1 MNNFPKR
8 STFLPYYFA
17 YSVILCTKNTF
28 SLHNVHVLAKLCVT
42 SRPQTLLHH
51 NPFIMQQKVILLT
64 GASSGIGRET
74 AIRLA
79 RQGHHVYGAARRLQL
94 LQPLQA
100 LGVHPLQLDVT
111 DPSSCAAAVQ
121 AVVSAEGRIDVL
133 VNNAG
138 YGHFGAV
145 EDVPLSEARR
155 QLEVN
160 LFGLACLTRLV
171 LPHMRR
177 QHSGRIINTSSIGG
191 HFTSYLGAWYH
202 VSKYAVE
209 AFSDALRMELR
220 PHGIHVVLIE
230 PSSIRTPWGEIA
242 AQHLEEVAQPAPPAS
257 PSSSSPSSPV
267 PSASPSSTA
276 SRPVSSGAISSRP
289 SVPSPS
295 SPSLDGHTGAYLDES
310 RRTAAFIRRLWSS
323 SLISGPRAV
332 TAAISSAVNARR
344 PSVRYVP
351 GRFGRTLILLHTL
364 LPTRLF
370 DYLMRRT
377 MTS

>member
-1 MNNFPKR
+1 M
-8 STFLPYYFA
+8 S
-17 YSVILCTKNTF
+17 
-28 SLHNVHVLAKLCVT
+28 
-42 SRPQTLLHH
+42 
-51 NPFIMQQKVILLT
+51 QKVILLT

-74 AIRLA
+74 ALRLA
-79 RQGHHVYGAARRLQL
+79 RQGHIVYGAARRLQL
-94 LQPLQA
+94 LEPLRAQ
-100 LGVHPLQLDVT
+100 GVRPLQLDVT
-111 DPSSCAAAVQ
+111 DADSCRAAVQ
-121 AVVSAEGRIDVL
+121 TVVQAEGHIDVL
-133 VNNAG
+133 INNAG

-145 EDVPLSEARR
+145 EDVPLDEARR
-155 QLEVN
+155 QLDVN
-160 LFGLACLTRLV
+160 LFGLARLTQLV

-177 QHSGRIINTSSIGG
+177 QHYGRIINTSSIGG

-220 PHGIHVVLIE
+220 PHGIDVVLIE
-230 PSSIRTPWGEIA
+230 PSSIRTPWGDIA
-242 AQHLEEVAQPAPPAS
+242 AQHLEEVALPLPSSSVSSSAS
-257 PSSSSPSSPV
+257 SSPSVSSPRPVFSGAIESRPSPSLPSSSSE
-267 PSASPSSTA
+267 
-276 SRPVSSGAISSRP
+276 
-289 SVPSPS
+289 
-295 SPSLDGHTGAYLDES
+295 GHTGAYISES

-323 SLISGPRAV
+323 SLISGPRVV

-344 PSVRYVP
+344 PRARYVP

>member
-1 MNNFPKR
+1 M
-8 STFLPYYFA
+8 S
-17 YSVILCTKNTF
+17 
-28 SLHNVHVLAKLCVT
+28 
-42 SRPQTLLHH
+42 
-51 NPFIMQQKVILLT
+51 QKVILLT

-74 AIRLA
+74 ALRLA
-79 RQGHHVYGAARRLQL
+79 RQGHIVYGAARRLQL
-94 LQPLQA
+94 LEPLRAQ
-100 LGVHPLQLDVT
+100 GVRPLQLDVT
-111 DPSSCAAAVQ
+111 DADSCRAAVQ
-121 AVVSAEGRIDVL
+121 TVVQAEGHIDVL
-133 VNNAG
+133 INNAG

-145 EDVPLSEARR
+145 EDVPLDEARR
-155 QLEVN
+155 QLDVN
-160 LFGLACLTRLV
+160 LFGLARLTQLV

-177 QHSGRIINTSSIGG
+177 QHHGRIINTSSIGG

-220 PHGIHVVLIE
+220 PHGIDVVLIE
-230 PSSIRTPWGEIA
+230 PSSIRTPWGDIA
-242 AQHLEEVAQPAPPAS
+242 AQHLEEVAQPLPSSAS
-257 PSSSSPSSPV
+257 VSSSASSSPSVSSPRPVFSGAIESRPSPSFPSSSSE
-267 PSASPSSTA
+267 
-276 SRPVSSGAISSRP
+276 
-289 SVPSPS
+289 
-295 SPSLDGHTGAYLDES
+295 GHTGAYLSES

-323 SLISGPRAV
+323 SLISGPRVV

-344 PSVRYVP
+344 PRARYVP

>member
-1 MNNFPKR
+1 M
-8 STFLPYYFA
+8 S
-17 YSVILCTKNTF
+17 
-28 SLHNVHVLAKLCVT
+28 
-42 SRPQTLLHH
+42 
-51 NPFIMQQKVILLT
+51 QKVILLT

-74 AIRLA
+74 ALRLA
-79 RQGHHVYGAARRLQL
+79 RQGHIVYGAARRLQL
-94 LQPLQA
+94 LEPLRAQ
-100 LGVHPLQLDVT
+100 GVRPLQLDVT
-111 DPSSCAAAVQ
+111 DADSCRTAVQ
-121 AVVSAEGRIDVL
+121 TVVQAEGHIDVL
-133 VNNAG
+133 INNAG

-145 EDVPLSEARR
+145 EDVPLDEARR
-155 QLEVN
+155 QLDVN
-160 LFGLACLTRLV
+160 LFGLARLTQLV

-177 QHSGRIINTSSIGG
+177 QHYGRIINTSSIGG

-220 PHGIHVVLIE
+220 PHGIDVVLIE
-230 PSSIRTPWGEIA
+230 PSSIRTPWGDIA
-242 AQHLEEVAQPAPPAS
+242 AQHLEEVAQPLPSPS
-257 PSSSSPSSPV
+257 LPSSSSAVSSSSASSSPSV
-267 PSASPSSTA
+267 SPSASSSSSVSHSASSSVSPSA
-276 SRPVSSGAISSRP
+276 SSSSSVSSPRPVFSGAIESRP
-289 SVPSPS
+289 SPSLPS
-295 SPSLDGHTGAYLDES
+295 SSSSEGHTGAYLSES

-323 SLISGPRAV
+323 SLISGPRVV

-344 PSVRYVP
+344 PRARYVP

>member
-1 MNNFPKR
+1 M
-8 STFLPYYFA
+8 S
-17 YSVILCTKNTF
+17 
-28 SLHNVHVLAKLCVT
+28 
-42 SRPQTLLHH
+42 
-51 NPFIMQQKVILLT
+51 QKVILLT

-74 AIRLA
+74 ALRLA
-79 RQGHHVYGAARRLQL
+79 RQGHIVYGAARRLQL
-94 LQPLQA
+94 LEPLRAQ
-100 LGVHPLQLDVT
+100 GVRPLQLDVT
-111 DPSSCAAAVQ
+111 DADSCRAAVQ
-121 AVVSAEGRIDVL
+121 TVVQAEGHIDVL
-133 VNNAG
+133 INNAG

-145 EDVPLSEARR
+145 EDVPLDEARR
-155 QLEVN
+155 QLDVN
-160 LFGLACLTRLV
+160 LFGLARLTQLV

-177 QHSGRIINTSSIGG
+177 QHHGRIINTSSIGG

-220 PHGIHVVLIE
+220 PHGIDVVLIE
-230 PSSIRTPWGEIA
+230 PSSIRTPWGDIA
-242 AQHLEEVAQPAPPAS
+242 AQHLEEVAQPLPS
-257 PSSSSPSSPV
+257 PSVSSSSE
-267 PSASPSSTA
+267 
-276 SRPVSSGAISSRP
+276 
-289 SVPSPS
+289 
-295 SPSLDGHTGAYLDES
+295 GHTGAYLSES

-323 SLISGPRAV
+323 SLISGPRVV

-344 PSVRYVP
+344 PRARYVP

>member
-1 MNNFPKR
+1 
-8 STFLPYYFA
+8 
-17 YSVILCTKNTF
+17 
-28 SLHNVHVLAKLCVT
+28 
-42 SRPQTLLHH
+42 
-51 NPFIMQQKVILLT
+51 MQQKVILLT

-94 LQPLQA
+94 LQSLQA
-100 LGVHPLQLDVT
+100 QGVHPLQLDVT

-171 LPHMRR
+171 LPHMRH

-242 AQHLEEVAQPAPPAS
+242 AQHLEEVAQPASPAS
-257 PSSSSPSSPV
+257 PSSSS
-267 PSASPSSTA
+267 SPSS
-276 SRPVSSGAISSRP
+276 
-289 SVPSPS
+289 SVPS

-344 PSVRYVP
+344 PSARYVP

>member
-1 MNNFPKR
+1 M
-8 STFLPYYFA
+8 S
-17 YSVILCTKNTF
+17 
-28 SLHNVHVLAKLCVT
+28 
-42 SRPQTLLHH
+42 
-51 NPFIMQQKVILLT
+51 QKVILLT

-74 AIRLA
+74 ALRLA
-79 RQGHHVYGAARRLQL
+79 RQGHIVYGAARRLQL
-94 LQPLQA
+94 LEPLRAQ
-100 LGVHPLQLDVT
+100 GVRPLQLDVT
-111 DPSSCAAAVQ
+111 DADSCRAAVQ
-121 AVVSAEGRIDVL
+121 TVVQAEGHIDVL
-133 VNNAG
+133 INNAG

-145 EDVPLSEARR
+145 EDVPLDEARR
-155 QLEVN
+155 QLDVN
-160 LFGLACLTRLV
+160 LFGLARLTQLV

-177 QHSGRIINTSSIGG
+177 QHHGRIINTSSIGG

-220 PHGIHVVLIE
+220 PHGIDVVLIE
-230 PSSIRTPWGEIA
+230 PSSIRTPWGDIA
-242 AQHLEEVAQPAPPAS
+242 AQHLEEVAQPLPS
-257 PSSSSPSSPV
+257 PSVSSSSSE
-267 PSASPSSTA
+267 
-276 SRPVSSGAISSRP
+276 
-289 SVPSPS
+289 
-295 SPSLDGHTGAYLDES
+295 GHTGAYLSES

-323 SLISGPRAV
+323 SLISGPRVV

-344 PSVRYVP
+344 PRARYVP

>member
-1 MNNFPKR
+1 M
-8 STFLPYYFA
+8 S
-17 YSVILCTKNTF
+17 
-28 SLHNVHVLAKLCVT
+28 
-42 SRPQTLLHH
+42 
-51 NPFIMQQKVILLT
+51 QKVILLT

-74 AIRLA
+74 ALRLA
-79 RQGHHVYGAARRLQL
+79 RQGHIVYGAARRLQL
-94 LQPLQA
+94 LEPLRAQ
-100 LGVHPLQLDVT
+100 GVRPLQLDVT
-111 DPSSCAAAVQ
+111 DADSCRAAVQ
-121 AVVSAEGRIDVL
+121 TVVQAEGHIDVL
-133 VNNAG
+133 INNAG

-145 EDVPLSEARR
+145 EDVPLDEARR
-155 QLEVN
+155 QLDVN
-160 LFGLACLTRLV
+160 LFGLARLTQLV

-177 QHSGRIINTSSIGG
+177 QHHGRIINTSSIGG

-220 PHGIHVVLIE
+220 PHGIDVVLIE
-230 PSSIRTPWGEIA
+230 PSSIRTPWGDIA
-242 AQHLEEVAQPAPPAS
+242 AQHLEEVAQPL
-257 PSSSSPSSPV
+257 PSSS
-267 PSASPSSTA
+267 
-276 SRPVSSGAISSRP
+276 VSSSS
-289 SVPSPS
+289 SE
-295 SPSLDGHTGAYLDES
+295 GHTGAYLSES

-323 SLISGPRAV
+323 SLISGPRVV

-344 PSVRYVP
+344 PRARYVP

>member
-1 MNNFPKR
+1 M
-8 STFLPYYFA
+8 S
-17 YSVILCTKNTF
+17 
-28 SLHNVHVLAKLCVT
+28 
-42 SRPQTLLHH
+42 
-51 NPFIMQQKVILLT
+51 QKVILLT

-74 AIRLA
+74 ALRLA
-79 RQGHHVYGAARRLQL
+79 RQGHIVYGAARRLQL
-94 LQPLQA
+94 LEPLRAQ
-100 LGVHPLQLDVT
+100 GVRPLQLDVT
-111 DPSSCAAAVQ
+111 DADSCRAAVQ
-121 AVVSAEGRIDVL
+121 TVVQAEGHIDVL
-133 VNNAG
+133 INNAG

-145 EDVPLSEARR
+145 EDVPLDEARR
-155 QLEVN
+155 QLDVN
-160 LFGLACLTRLV
+160 LFGLARLTQLV

-177 QHSGRIINTSSIGG
+177 QHYGRIINTSSIGG

-220 PHGIHVVLIE
+220 PHGIDVVLIE
-230 PSSIRTPWGEIA
+230 PSSIRTPWGDIA
-242 AQHLEEVAQPAPPAS
+242 AQHLEEVALPLPSSSVSSSAS
-257 PSSSSPSSPV
+257 SSPSVSPSASSSVSSPRPFFSGAIESRPSPSLPSSSSE
-267 PSASPSSTA
+267 
-276 SRPVSSGAISSRP
+276 
-289 SVPSPS
+289 
-295 SPSLDGHTGAYLDES
+295 GHTGAYISES

-323 SLISGPRAV
+323 SLISGPRVV

-344 PSVRYVP
+344 PRARYVP

>member
-1 MNNFPKR
+1 M
-8 STFLPYYFA
+8 S
-17 YSVILCTKNTF
+17 
-28 SLHNVHVLAKLCVT
+28 
-42 SRPQTLLHH
+42 
-51 NPFIMQQKVILLT
+51 QKVILLT

-74 AIRLA
+74 ALRLA
-79 RQGHHVYGAARRLQL
+79 RQGHIVYGAARRLQL
-94 LQPLQA
+94 LEPLRAQ
-100 LGVHPLQLDVT
+100 GVRPLQLDVT
-111 DPSSCAAAVQ
+111 DADSCRAAVQ
-121 AVVSAEGRIDVL
+121 TVIQAEGHIDVL
-133 VNNAG
+133 INNAG

-145 EDVPLSEARR
+145 EDVPLDEARR
-155 QLEVN
+155 QLDVN
-160 LFGLACLTRLV
+160 LFGLARLTQLV

-177 QHSGRIINTSSIGG
+177 QHHGRIINTSSIGG

-220 PHGIHVVLIE
+220 PHGIDVVLIE
-230 PSSIRTPWGEIA
+230 PSSIRTPWGDIA
-242 AQHLEEVAQPAPPAS
+242 VQHLEEVAQPL
-257 PSSSSPSSPV
+257 
-267 PSASPSSTA
+267 
-276 SRPVSSGAISSRP
+276 
-289 SVPSPS
+289 PSPS
-295 SPSLDGHTGAYLDES
+295 SVSSSEGHTGAYLSES

-323 SLISGPRAV
+323 SLISGPRVV

-344 PSVRYVP
+344 PRARYVP

>member
-1 MNNFPKR
+1 M
-8 STFLPYYFA
+8 S
-17 YSVILCTKNTF
+17 
-28 SLHNVHVLAKLCVT
+28 
-42 SRPQTLLHH
+42 
-51 NPFIMQQKVILLT
+51 QKVILLT

-74 AIRLA
+74 ALRLA
-79 RQGHHVYGAARRLQL
+79 RQGHIVYGAARRLQL
-94 LQPLQA
+94 LEPLRAQ
-100 LGVHPLQLDVT
+100 GVRPLQLDVT
-111 DPSSCAAAVQ
+111 DADSCRAAVQ
-121 AVVSAEGRIDVL
+121 TVVQAEGHIDVL
-133 VNNAG
+133 INNAG

-145 EDVPLSEARR
+145 EDVPLDEARR
-155 QLEVN
+155 QLDVN
-160 LFGLACLTRLV
+160 LFGLARLTQLV

-177 QHSGRIINTSSIGG
+177 QHHGRIINTSSIGG

-220 PHGIHVVLIE
+220 PHGIDVVLIE
-230 PSSIRTPWGEIA
+230 PSSIRTPWGDIA
-242 AQHLEEVAQPAPPAS
+242 AQHLEEVAQPLPSSAS
-257 PSSSSPSSPV
+257 VSSSASSSPSVSPSV
-267 PSASPSSTA
+267 SPSASPSA
-276 SRPVSSGAISSRP
+276 SSSPSVSSPRPVFSGAIESRP
-289 SVPSPS
+289 SPSFPS
-295 SPSLDGHTGAYLDES
+295 SSSEGHTGAYLSES

-323 SLISGPRAV
+323 SLISGPRVV

-344 PSVRYVP
+344 PRARYVP

>member
-1 MNNFPKR
+1 
-8 STFLPYYFA
+8 
-17 YSVILCTKNTF
+17 
-28 SLHNVHVLAKLCVT
+28 
-42 SRPQTLLHH
+42 
-51 NPFIMQQKVILLT
+51 MQQKVILLT

-94 LQPLQA
+94 LQSLQA
-100 LGVHPLQLDVT
+100 QGVHPLQLDVT

-171 LPHMRR
+171 LPHMRH

-242 AQHLEEVAQPAPPAS
+242 AQHLEEVAQPASPAS
-257 PSSSSPSSPV
+257 PSSPSSSVPSASPSSPSSSV

-344 PSVRYVP
+344 PSARYVP

>member
-1 MNNFPKR
+1 M
-8 STFLPYYFA
+8 S
-17 YSVILCTKNTF
+17 
-28 SLHNVHVLAKLCVT
+28 
-42 SRPQTLLHH
+42 
-51 NPFIMQQKVILLT
+51 QKVILLT

-74 AIRLA
+74 ALRLA
-79 RQGHHVYGAARRLQL
+79 RQGHIVYGAARRLQL
-94 LQPLQA
+94 LEPLRAQ
-100 LGVHPLQLDVT
+100 GVRPLQLDVT
-111 DPSSCAAAVQ
+111 DADSCRAAVQ
-121 AVVSAEGRIDVL
+121 TVVQAEGHIDVL
-133 VNNAG
+133 INNAG

-145 EDVPLSEARR
+145 EDVPLDEARR
-155 QLEVN
+155 QLDVN
-160 LFGLACLTRLV
+160 LFGLARLTQLV

-177 QHSGRIINTSSIGG
+177 QHHGRIINTSSIGG

-220 PHGIHVVLIE
+220 PHGIDVVLIE
-230 PSSIRTPWGEIA
+230 PSSIRTPWGDIA
-242 AQHLEEVAQPAPPAS
+242 AQHLEKVAQPLPSPSISSSSVSSSSAS
-257 PSSSSPSSPV
+257 SSPSVSPSASYPRPVFSGAIESRPSPSLPSSSSE
-267 PSASPSSTA
+267 
-276 SRPVSSGAISSRP
+276 
-289 SVPSPS
+289 
-295 SPSLDGHTGAYLDES
+295 GHTGAYLSES

-323 SLISGPRAV
+323 SLISGPRVV

-344 PSVRYVP
+344 PRARYVP

>member
-1 MNNFPKR
+1 M
-8 STFLPYYFA
+8 S
-17 YSVILCTKNTF
+17 
-28 SLHNVHVLAKLCVT
+28 
-42 SRPQTLLHH
+42 
-51 NPFIMQQKVILLT
+51 QKVILLT

-74 AIRLA
+74 ALRLA
-79 RQGHHVYGAARRLQL
+79 RQGHIVYGAARRLQL
-94 LQPLQA
+94 LEPLRAQ
-100 LGVHPLQLDVT
+100 GVRPLQLDVT
-111 DPSSCAAAVQ
+111 DADSCRAAVQ
-121 AVVSAEGRIDVL
+121 TVVQAEGHIDVL
-133 VNNAG
+133 INNAG

-145 EDVPLSEARR
+145 EDVPLDEARR
-155 QLEVN
+155 QLDVN
-160 LFGLACLTRLV
+160 LFGLARLTQLV

-177 QHSGRIINTSSIGG
+177 QHHGRIINTSSIGG

-220 PHGIHVVLIE
+220 PHGIDVVLIE
-230 PSSIRTPWGEIA
+230 PSSIRTPWGDIA
-242 AQHLEEVAQPAPPAS
+242 AQHLEEVAQPLPSPS
-257 PSSSSPSSPV
+257 LPSSSSE
-267 PSASPSSTA
+267 
-276 SRPVSSGAISSRP
+276 
-289 SVPSPS
+289 
-295 SPSLDGHTGAYLDES
+295 GHTGAYLSES

-323 SLISGPRAV
+323 SLISGPRVV

-344 PSVRYVP
+344 PRARYVP

>member
-1 MNNFPKR
+1 M
-8 STFLPYYFA
+8 S
-17 YSVILCTKNTF
+17 
-28 SLHNVHVLAKLCVT
+28 
-42 SRPQTLLHH
+42 
-51 NPFIMQQKVILLT
+51 QKVILLT

-74 AIRLA
+74 ALRLA
-79 RQGHHVYGAARRLQL
+79 RQGHIVYGAARRLQL
-94 LQPLQA
+94 LEPLRAQ
-100 LGVHPLQLDVT
+100 GVRPLQLDVT
-111 DPSSCAAAVQ
+111 DADSCRAAVQ
-121 AVVSAEGRIDVL
+121 TVVQAEGHIDVL
-133 VNNAG
+133 INNAG

-145 EDVPLSEARR
+145 EDVPLDEARR
-155 QLEVN
+155 QLDVN
-160 LFGLACLTRLV
+160 LFGLARLTQLV

-177 QHSGRIINTSSIGG
+177 QHYGRIINTSSIGG

-220 PHGIHVVLIE
+220 PHGIDVVLIE
-230 PSSIRTPWGEIA
+230 PSSIRTPWGDIA
-242 AQHLEEVAQPAPPAS
+242 AQHLEEVALPLPSSSVSSPRPVFSGAIESRPSPS
-257 PSSSSPSSPV
+257 LPSSSSE
-267 PSASPSSTA
+267 
-276 SRPVSSGAISSRP
+276 
-289 SVPSPS
+289 
-295 SPSLDGHTGAYLDES
+295 GHTGAYISES

-323 SLISGPRAV
+323 SLISGPRVV

-344 PSVRYVP
+344 PRARYVP

>member
-1 MNNFPKR
+1 M
-8 STFLPYYFA
+8 S
-17 YSVILCTKNTF
+17 
-28 SLHNVHVLAKLCVT
+28 
-42 SRPQTLLHH
+42 
-51 NPFIMQQKVILLT
+51 QKVILLT

-74 AIRLA
+74 ALRLA
-79 RQGHHVYGAARRLQL
+79 RQGHIVYGAARRLQL
-94 LQPLQA
+94 LEPLRAQ
-100 LGVHPLQLDVT
+100 GVRPLQLDVT
-111 DPSSCAAAVQ
+111 DADSCRTAVQ
-121 AVVSAEGRIDVL
+121 TVVQAEGHIDVL
-133 VNNAG
+133 INNAG

-145 EDVPLSEARR
+145 EDVPLDEARR
-155 QLEVN
+155 QLDVN
-160 LFGLACLTRLV
+160 LFGLARLTQLV

-177 QHSGRIINTSSIGG
+177 QHYGRIINTSSIGG

-220 PHGIHVVLIE
+220 PHGIDVVLIE
-230 PSSIRTPWGEIA
+230 PSSIRTPWGDIA
-242 AQHLEEVAQPAPPAS
+242 AQHLEEVAQPLPSPS
-257 PSSSSPSSPV
+257 LPSSSSAVSSSSASSSPSV
-267 PSASPSSTA
+267 SPSASSS
-276 SRPVSSGAISSRP
+276 SSVSSPRPVFSGAIESRP
-289 SVPSPS
+289 SPSLPS
-295 SPSLDGHTGAYLDES
+295 SSSSEGHTGAYLSES

-323 SLISGPRAV
+323 SLISGPRVV

-344 PSVRYVP
+344 PRARYVP

>member
-1 MNNFPKR
+1 M
-8 STFLPYYFA
+8 S
-17 YSVILCTKNTF
+17 
-28 SLHNVHVLAKLCVT
+28 
-42 SRPQTLLHH
+42 
-51 NPFIMQQKVILLT
+51 QKVILLT

-74 AIRLA
+74 ALRLA
-79 RQGHHVYGAARRLQL
+79 RQGHIVYGAARRLQL
-94 LQPLQA
+94 LEPLRAQ
-100 LGVHPLQLDVT
+100 GVRPLQLDVT
-111 DPSSCAAAVQ
+111 DADSCRAAVQ
-121 AVVSAEGRIDVL
+121 TVVQAEGHIDVL
-133 VNNAG
+133 INNAG

-145 EDVPLSEARR
+145 EDVPLDEARR
-155 QLEVN
+155 QLDVN
-160 LFGLACLTRLV
+160 LFGLARLTQLV

-177 QHSGRIINTSSIGG
+177 QHYGRIINTSSIGG

-220 PHGIHVVLIE
+220 PHGIDVVLIE
-230 PSSIRTPWGEIA
+230 PSSIRTPWGDIA
-242 AQHLEEVAQPAPPAS
+242 AQHLEEVAQPLPS
-257 PSSSSPSSPV
+257 PSVSSSSSE
-267 PSASPSSTA
+267 
-276 SRPVSSGAISSRP
+276 
-289 SVPSPS
+289 
-295 SPSLDGHTGAYLDES
+295 GHTGAYLSES

-323 SLISGPRAV
+323 SLISGPRVV

-344 PSVRYVP
+344 PRARYVP